1 MTNAARDERDRT
13 PYDWT
18 LTGGPEG
25 QALVVEMPPPDPGS
39 DREVTYY
46 TREPD
51 GFGPDDV
58 RWQAITDPAE
68 IATIEGALARGI
80 DPPYEVWV
88 DQAPAA
94 LGPGHLTPDVADQTA
109 VYAWEQ
115 TGPAVG
121 DGQLYEVTDPVVLTA
136 YEEAHLAQGTIEI
149 ITPADFYDAAWAADA
164 ARAIDPALYDAQI
177 EALVA
182 RGDTWLEVEHA
193 GGDFALGR
201 YDAGLIERDT
211 NGWEPVRVG
220 DGPDDLTGNLYPDE
234 ATARQAAVAYNGAD
248 LAGTRM
254 DLAGTRMDLAGT
266 RMDLD
271 PTPVAAIDRD
281 LTPALDL

>member
-1 MTNAARDERDRT
+1 MTNAARDDRDIT

-18 LTGGPEG
+18 RVSGPEG
-25 QALVVEMPPPDPGS
+25 PALAVETTPLDPGL
-39 DREVTYY
+39 DQEVTYD

-51 GFGPDDV
+51 GYGPDDF

-68 IATIEGALARGI
+68 IATIERALARGS

-94 LGPGHLTPDVADQTA
+94 RDPDRLTPAEEETP

-121 DGQLYEVTDPVVLTA
+121 EGQLYEITDPVVLAA
-136 YEEAHLAQGTIEI
+136 YEEAHLAHGTIEI

-164 ARAIDPALYDAQI
+164 ARATDPALYDAQI

-182 RGDTWLEVEHA
+182 RGDPWLEIEHA
-193 GGDFALGR
+193 GDGVALGR
-201 YDAGLIERDT
+201 YDAGPIERDT

-220 DGPDDLTGNLYPDE
+220 DGPDNGFTRNVYPDE
-234 ATARQAAVAYNGAD
+234 ATARQVAIAYNGAD
-248 LAGTRM
+248 LAGTE
-254 DLAGTRMDLAGT
+254 LTLNPAPG
-266 RMDLD
+266 
-271 PTPVAAIDRD
+271 AALDRD
-281 LTPALDL
+281 LTPAIDL

>member
-1 MTNAARDERDRT
+1 MTDYSRDDRLLT
-13 PYDWT
+13 PFDGT
-18 LTGGPEG
+18 LTDGPDRPVFAPTATDAG
-25 QALVVEMPPPDPGS
+25 DPA
-39 DREVTYY
+39 VTYY

-51 GFGPDDV
+51 GFGPDDY

-68 IATIEGALARGI
+68 IATIEGALARGV

-94 LGPGHLTPDVADQTA
+94 LAPGDLTPTPAEEGPT

-121 DGQLYEVTDPVVLTA
+121 EGQLYEVTDPVVLVA
-136 YEEAHLAQGTIEI
+136 YEETHPLQQGTIEI
-149 ITPADFYDAAWAADA
+149 INPADYYDAAGAT
-164 ARAIDPALYDAQI
+164 DPALHDARI

-193 GGDFALGR
+193 GDGCALGR
-201 YDAGLIERDT
+201 YDAGPIERDT

-220 DGPDDLTGNLYPDE
+220 DGPDDRTGTVYPDE
-234 ATARQAAVAYNGAD
+234 ATARQAAIAYNGAD
-248 LAGTRM
+248 LAGLELT
-254 DLAGTRMDLAGT
+254 
-266 RMDLD
+266 LD
-271 PTPVAAIDRD
+271 PAPVAALDRD

>member
-1 MTNAARDERDRT
+1 MTNYSRDD
-13 PYDWT
+13 T
-18 LTGGPEG
+18 LLAPFDGMLADGGPDR
-25 QALVVEMPPPDPGS
+25 LVFEPTATATEDPA
-39 DREVTYY
+39 VTYD

-51 GFGPDDV
+51 GPGPDDF

-68 IATIEGALARGI
+68 IATIEGALAQGI

-94 LGPGHLTPDVADQTA
+94 LVPGDLTPTEEGPT

-121 DGQLYEVTDPVVLTA
+121 DGQLYEITDPVVLTA
-136 YEEAHLAQGTIEI
+136 YEEAHPLQQGIEI
-149 ITPADFYDAAWAADA
+149 INPADFYDAAWAADA
-164 ARAIDPALYDAQI
+164 ARATAPALYDAQI
-177 EALVA
+177 EALIA

-193 GGDFALGR
+193 EGGCALGR
-201 YDAGLIERDT
+201 YDAGPIERDT

-220 DGPDDLTGNLYPDE
+220 DGPDDLTGNVYPDE
-234 ATARQAAVAYNGAD
+234 ATARQAAIAYNGAD
-248 LAGTRM
+248 LAGLELT
-254 DLAGTRMDLAGT
+254 
-266 RMDLD
+266 LD
-271 PTPVAAIDRD
+271 PTPVAFDRD